1 MSVVVQERIP
11 TAPICSA
18 DGMPLYPTIVG
29 LRCPLCG
36 AQATRVSGSPTRL
49 ER

>member
-1 MSVVVQERIP
+1 MTPDVQDRVRPERL
-11 TAPICSA
+11 AVAQRCAA

-36 AQATRVSGSPTRL
+36 AATPR
-49 ER
+49 